1 MVVEGT
7 SQHLED
13 KLQVEGRKVVDKQS
27 GEEGGMGRRRVV
39 DKEMAWMDRLRV
51 VDSEL
56 NYAKQQEEEEQDK
69 VVVDKQEQEQVLD
82 VDN

>member
-1 MVVEGT
+1 M
-7 SQHLED
+7 QA
-13 KLQVEGRKVVDKQS
+13 EGRKVVDKQS
-27 GEEGGMGRRRVV
+27 GEEEGMGRRRVV

-56 NYAKQQEEEEQDK
+56 NYAMRQQEEQGK